1 MLLPLPASRRQFA
14 LHDQK
19 YRRLV
24 GCAMLKRSK
33 SMYAYY
39 LVWPALLIYTVFF
52 VAPAIIGFY
61 YSFTDWRL
69 DRDTITF
76 IGWDNF
82 IRIFSDET
90 LLLAMKNTLIFAI
103 ATVIGK
109 NVLAIALA
117 VALNMRLKTR
127 NFLRAI
133 FYSPSILSVL
143 VISIVFTPMLRT
155 EGMINRMFE
164 TIGLGSFSQ
173 AWLTDHSIVIWTVAA
188 VSIWQHTGFQM
199 AIYLAGL
206 QSISK
211 EYYEAAT
218 IDGAGSWKSFI
229 HITLPLLLP
238 AININLMLTLI
249 GGLKVFSE
257 VFVLTGGGPG
267 NASQVVG
274 TIILRAFG
282 EGSWGLGTAINTLLF
297 IIVTII
303 SIPLLIFMRRKEVA
317 E

>member
-1 MLLPLPASRRQFA
+1 MKL
-14 LHDQK
+14 
-19 YRRLV
+19 
-24 GCAMLKRSK
+24 SK
-33 SMYAYY
+33 KLYSYY
-39 LVWPALLIYTVFF
+39 LIWPALLIYTLFF
-52 VAPAIIGFY
+52 VFPALIGLF

-69 DRDTITF
+69 DRETIKF

-82 IRIFSDET
+82 ERIFTDKT
-90 LLLAMKNTLIFAI
+90 LRLAIKNTMIFAVV
-103 ATVIGK
+103 TVVGK
-109 NVLAIALA
+109 NLLGIALA
-117 VALNMRLKTR
+117 VGLNMKLRSK
-127 NFLRAI
+127 NILRAI

-143 VISIVFTPMLRT
+143 VISIVFTPMLRS
-155 EGMINRMFE
+155 EGTINKILNA
-164 TIGLGSFSQ
+164 IGLDFLSQ
-173 AWLTDHSIVIWTVAA
+173 AWLTNPSIVIWTVAA

-218 IDGAGSWKSFI
+218 IDGAGSWRSFCS
-229 HITLPLLLP
+229 ITLPLLLP

-274 TIILRAFG
+274 TIILRSFG
-282 EGSWGLGTAINTLLF
+282 EGSWGLGTAVNTLLF
-297 IIVTII
+297 AAVTII
-303 SIPLLIFMRRKEVA
+303 AIPLLIFMRRKEVS

>member
-1 MLLPLPASRRQFA
+1 MKLS
-14 LHDQK
+14 K
-19 YRRLV
+19 RLY
-24 GCAMLKRSK
+24 S
-33 SMYAYY
+33 YY
-39 LVWPALLIYTVFF
+39 LIWPALLIYTLFF
-52 VAPAIIGFY
+52 VFPALIGLF

-69 DRDTITF
+69 DRETIKF

-82 IRIFSDET
+82 ERIFTDKT
-90 LLLAMKNTLIFAI
+90 LRLAIKNTIIFAVV
-103 ATVIGK
+103 TVLGK
-109 NVLAIALA
+109 NLLGIALA
-117 VALNMRLKTR
+117 VGLNMKLRSK
-127 NFLRAI
+127 NILRAI

-143 VISIVFTPMLRT
+143 VISIVFTPMLRS
-155 EGMINRMFE
+155 EGTINKILE
-164 TIGLGSFSQ
+164 AIGLDFLSQ
-173 AWLTDHSIVIWTVAA
+173 AWLTNPSIVIWTVAA

-218 IDGAGSWKSFI
+218 IDGAGSWKSFRS
-229 HITLPLLLP
+229 ITLPLLLP

-274 TIILRAFG
+274 TIILRSFG
-282 EGSWGLGTAINTLLF
+282 EGSWGLGTAVNTLLF
-297 IIVTII
+297 AAVTII
-303 SIPLLIFMRRKEVA
+303 AIPLLIFMRRKEVS